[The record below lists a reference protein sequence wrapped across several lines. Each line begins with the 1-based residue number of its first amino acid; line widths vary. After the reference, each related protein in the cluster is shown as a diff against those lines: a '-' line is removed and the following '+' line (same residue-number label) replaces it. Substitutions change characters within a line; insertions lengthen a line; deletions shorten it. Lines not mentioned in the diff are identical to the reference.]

1 VCLYGDVSDPIE
13 PQMREKKPRRKM
25 GALVDPVLVNWRI
38 ERTTRDLINELA
50 KRSRMSAS
58 EFVERMAANLEL
70 TDQGIPSWV
79 PELDRDGELPID
91 SA

>member
-1 VCLYGDVSDPIE
+1 MSDQLE
-13 PQMREKKPRRKM
+13 HQAREKKPRRKM
-25 GALVDPVLVNWRI
+25 GALADPVLVNWRI

-58 EFVERMAANLEL
+58 EFIDRMAANLEL

-91 SA
+91 TA